1 MNRKSTLNQKRSA
14 TISEFRFIT
23 EENTEA
29 NALLQQEQQQPQ
41 LKQDQSLLQQHKR
54 TQSQTKLTKVLPYKV
69 TRSKSVHAFQEY
81 GKGFVGSPLMNS
93 SIKSSQIN
101 LPQSKKLIKKQITP
115 LQPTPPIISPI
126 PIPQQ
131 PSTSIAVASE
141 ELRLPVPPP
150 PSPPPVPQPPP
161 PIHPS
166 PFIINTIDDDNAQTS
181 LSYSSNLLNY
191 CQESV
196 ATPTYPVVATKN
208 SDSGVRNATV
218 IYRKKNTEELD
229 YNLNEIS
236 PISYDTNSLR
246 VVKRQSKLSA
256 NSKLE
261 AHTLSNDFKLEKDKI
276 LSPDLEIVTA
286 KAEDN
291 DDTNIEIKQKNILE
305 TPTSFDNNQTP
316 KIVGDND
323 SYTFPVSTEL
333 FSNITRRGFWWII
346 VILLGIIVIL
356 IGGFAPAV
364 FILGK
369 GTKTSVG
376 KYFSDPKNL
385 PMLYLLSLKYLTK
398 VEEPLEHIHKPN
410 SIEGLSEELRQDSE
424 VVSLMSIVTNALFF
438 GVAYS
443 PSNALEPQCGFTR
456 RDAMLDLARLSTI
469 TTKIRNYGM
478 HCYQSEFILDAIEYM
493 NLNMTLAMGVWI
505 GSNDT
510 VNEEQMNTMKRIVA
524 KYPNPLELINSIYI
538 GNEVLFREDK
548 TRDELIEYIQDAK
561 TFLQSKGIDDIPVG
575 TSEIGSLVDLPLL
588 QVCDIVGANIHPFFA
603 GVPVEFATIWSLEF
617 LNFQVQ
623 PYNEYNTKIVLSEI
637 GWPSGGGTF
646 GSSVASLSNLEYFAN
661 DFLCTFRDL
670 PIEYYYFEAFDE
682 PWKEIFWEGNR
693 RWETQWGVFQ
703 DDRLPKFA
711 LQNIGCV

>member
-1 MNRKSTLNQKRSA
+1 MNRRSTLNQKRSA

-23 EENTEA
+23 GENTDA
-29 NALLQQEQQQPQ
+29 NVLLLLQHLQQ
-41 LKQDQSLLQQHKR
+41 LKQDQLQLQHNQQKR
-54 TQSQTKLTKVLPYKV
+54 NQCQPKLTKVLPYKV

-101 LPQSKKLIKKQITP
+101 LPQPKKLLKKEVTP

-126 PIPQQ
+126 PNQ
-131 PSTSIAVASE
+131 PHASTSIAVALE
-141 ELRLPVPPP
+141 EPPLQQSPPP
-150 PSPPPVPQPPP
+150 PPPPP

-166 PFIINTIDDDNAQTS
+166 PFISNTIDDDNAQTS

-196 ATPTYPVVATKN
+196 ATSNYPAGATK
-208 SDSGVRNATV
+208 SPGSGIRNTTV
-218 IYRKKNTEELD
+218 IYRKKNTPELD

-246 VVKRQSKLSA
+246 VVKRQSKFSV

-261 AHTLSNDFKLEKDKI
+261 APTSSNDLIMEKNKN
-276 LSPDLEIVTA
+276 LSPDLEIVMA
-286 KAEDN
+286 KSDDDN
-291 DDTNIEIKQKNILE
+291 NSSIEIKQKNILE
-305 TPTSFDNNQTP
+305 TPISFNNDLP
-316 KIVGDND
+316 NKSVGDND
-323 SYTFPVSTEL
+323 SYTSPVSTGL

-346 VILLGIIVIL
+346 VILLCVIIIL

-376 KYFSDPKNL
+376 KFFSDPKNL

-398 VEEPLEHIHKPN
+398 VEEVREPIIHKPN
-410 SIEGLSEELRQDSE
+410 SIEGLSEELQQDNE
-424 VVSLMSIVTNALFF
+424 VVSLMSIVTNALFS

-469 TTKIRNYGM
+469 TTRIRNYGM
-478 HCYQSEFILDAIEYM
+478 QCDQSEFILDAIEYM

-510 VNEEQMNTMKRIVA
+510 VNQEQMDLMKKIIS

-561 TFLQSKGIDDIPVG
+561 TFLQSRGIDDIPVG

-588 QVCDIVGANIHPFFA
+588 QACEIVGANIHPFFA

-617 LNFQVQ
+617 LNLQVQ
-623 PYNEYNTKIVLSEI
+623 PYNDYNTKIVLTEI

-646 GSSVASLSNLEYFAN
+646 GSSIASLSNLEYFAN

-670 PIEYYYFEAFDE
+670 PVEYYYFEAFDE

>member
-1 MNRKSTLNQKRSA
+1 MNRRSTLNQKRSA

-23 EENTEA
+23 GENTDA
-29 NALLQQEQQQPQ
+29 NVLLLQQLQQ
-41 LKQDQSLLQQHKR
+41 LKQDQLQLQHNQQKR
-54 TQSQTKLTKVLPYKV
+54 NQSQPKLTKVLPYKV

-101 LPQSKKLIKKQITP
+101 LPQPKKLLKKEVTP

-126 PIPQQ
+126 PNQ
-131 PSTSIAVASE
+131 PHASTSIAVALE
-141 ELRLPVPPP
+141 EPPLQQSPPP
-150 PSPPPVPQPPP
+150 PPPPP

-166 PFIINTIDDDNAQTS
+166 PFISNTIDDDNAQTS

-196 ATPTYPVVATKN
+196 ATSNYPAGATK
-208 SDSGVRNATV
+208 SPGSGIRNTTV
-218 IYRKKNTEELD
+218 IYRKKNTPELD

-246 VVKRQSKLSA
+246 VVKRQSKFSV

-261 AHTLSNDFKLEKDKI
+261 ALTSSNDLIMEKNKN
-276 LSPDLEIVTA
+276 LSPDLEIVMA
-286 KAEDN
+286 KGDDDN
-291 DDTNIEIKQKNILE
+291 NSSIEIKQKNILE
-305 TPTSFDNNQTP
+305 TPISFNNDLP
-316 KIVGDND
+316 NKSVGDND
-323 SYTFPVSTEL
+323 SYTSPVSTGL

-346 VILLGIIVIL
+346 VILLCVIIIL

-376 KYFSDPKNL
+376 KFFSDPKNL

-398 VEEPLEHIHKPN
+398 FEEVPEPIIHKPN
-410 SIEGLSEELRQDSE
+410 SIEGLSEELQQDNE
-424 VVSLMSIVTNALFF
+424 VVSLMSIVTNALFS

-469 TTKIRNYGM
+469 TTRIRNYGM
-478 HCYQSEFILDAIEYM
+478 QCDQSEFILDAIEYM

-510 VNEEQMNTMKRIVA
+510 VNQEQMDLMKKIIY

-561 TFLQSKGIDDIPVG
+561 TFLQSRGIDDIPVG
-575 TSEIGSLVDLPLL
+575 TSEIGSLVDLSLL
-588 QVCDIVGANIHPFFA
+588 QACEIVGANIHPFFA

-617 LNFQVQ
+617 LNLQVQ
-623 PYNEYNTKIVLSEI
+623 PYNDYNTKIVLTEI

-646 GSSVASLSNLEYFAN
+646 GSSIASLSNLEYFAN

-670 PIEYYYFEAFDE
+670 PVEYYYFEAFDE